1 LNDSWLDNVENTVKD
16 TGATAQA
23 KADLAIRVESSKT
36 EKNGPA
42 ELDELPPLVLH
53 GFHDYTCDHCAAVD
67 HTLFKDFR
75 ERWIAAGRGRIRHH
89 DYPVHSGYHARRAP
103 LIANAIAMA
112 YPPAPFA
119 KSATDPTFAK
129 AYTLL
134 IEHRGDWSDTGRF
147 GAILQAAMPTLDEH
161 VLRDVLATGEPRA
174 ELSRDEQRMKEWVG
188 TTNVPSVVL
197 FYRDKKIGVLDSADW
212 DGLGRA
218 AARAMLG
225 AGVERSMTVGPIDPD
240 SPAARAGLNTG
251 DRITNAM
258 GRAVSRTGDLLDV
271 FLQAGNT
278 PITLQVTRA
287 GAPVAVTLTLR

>member
-1 LNDSWLDNVENTVKD
+1 
-16 TGATAQA
+16 
-23 KADLAIRVESSKT
+23 
-36 EKNGPA
+36 
-42 ELDELPPLVLH
+42 
-53 GFHDYTCDHCAAVD
+53 
-67 HTLFKDFR
+67 
-75 ERWIAAGRGRIRHH
+75 
-89 DYPVHSGYHARRAP
+89 
-103 LIANAIAMA
+103 
-112 YPPAPFA
+112 
-119 KSATDPTFAK
+119 
-129 AYTLL
+129 
-134 IEHRGDWSDTGRF
+134 
-147 GAILQAAMPTLDEH
+147 
-161 VLRDVLATGEPRA
+161 
-174 ELSRDEQRMKEWVG
+174 
-188 TTNVPSVVL
+188 VL

-251 DRITNAM
+251 YRITNAM